1 MGILNTNVL
10 QHGTPNL
17 GLHVGIWLVEL
28 NLVEEST
35 LKSLVEIARE
45 VGGGNEDTIEVF
57 NLLKNDVLHGV
68 VHLVNGVLNVL
79 CTLVDDGIGLIEEQN
94 GHHLACLA
102 KPTITGEHLL
112 DVLLALPDPF
122 VTQTSDVHLHKVTPR
137 LTGNLEDSL
146 GLSSARCTIEQAGKA
161 LAHTLFFESLLDG
174 GSRC

>member
-1 MGILNTNVL
+1 MAVILNFCERRKLSREDIVHSALTCNVLYLTSREVKVRSQLMGILNTNVL

-79 CTLVDDGIGLIEEQN
+79 CTLVDDGIGLIEERM
-94 GHHLACLA
+94 G
-102 KPTITGEHLL
+102 ITSL
-112 DVLLALPDPF
+112 F
-122 VTQTSDVHLHKVTPR
+122 LH
-137 LTGNLEDSL
+137 SL
-146 GLSSARCTIEQAGKA
+146 R
-161 LAHTLFFESLLDG
+161 
-174 GSRC
+174 